1 MKKTIKMKISKFFSV
16 AVFTVAALSLTSCNN
31 KKFHVNGT
39 ISDAKDSVLYFE
51 NMSLNGPVVVDSVKL
66 AEDGSFDF
74 SGKATE
80 APEFYRLRIA
90 GQIINV
96 AIDSTE
102 TVKFKASYPTMT
114 SQYEV
119 EGSEEN
125 SKIKELALLQLGLQG
140 QVNAIAQNPQL
151 GVNEVQDSVIKVLTA
166 YKENVKRNYI
176 FKEPMKAYSYF
187 ALFQTFTLGNMQSLV
202 FNPRSNKDDI
212 KVFAAVATSWDTFY
226 PGAERGKNLHNIA
239 IEGMKDIRIVQ
250 AERNQQIDASKV
262 STSGIIDIALAD
274 NKGQVRRLSDL
285 KGKVVLLDFHA
296 FGTKQ
301 STQRIMMMRSLYNK
315 YHAAGFE
322 IYQVAVDPDEHFWK
336 TQTAAL
342 PWISVRAN
350 EDSQTLSLYNVQSI
364 PTFFL
369 ITKDNVLYK
378 RDVQIKDVD
387 AEIKALL

>member
-166 YKENVKRNYI
+166 YKNNIKRNYI